1 MNICV
6 DIGNTATK
14 IGVFHNS
21 ELESFIRFEGHDVED
36 IIKIISDTTASHCIV
51 SSTVHLSDDYK
62 DKLMTL
68 NGCYV
73 HFFDFKTP
81 IPVRNLYQ
89 SPQTMGMDRL
99 AAVIGAYDLKP
110 NNDILIIDA
119 GTAITFDILN
129 SSGEYLGGNISP
141 GLEMRFKALH
151 EYTSLLPLVSDYS
164 VKSEVGV
171 DTISAIQN
179 GVINGV
185 KYEIK
190 GVIES
195 FVSKYP
201 QLLIFLTGGNDFDFD
216 TRIKKRNFVDKYLV
230 LRGLNRVL
238 KELIIQ

>member
-51 SSTVHLSDDYK
+51 SSTVLLSDDYK

-73 HFFDFKTP
+73 HFFDYKTP
-81 IPVRNLYQ
+81 IPVKNLYQ

-119 GTAITFDILN
+119 GTAITFDLLS

-201 QLLIFLTGGNDFDFD
+201 QLLIFLF
-216 TRIKKRNFVDKYLV
+216 Y
-230 LRGLNRVL
+230 
-238 KELIIQ
+238 